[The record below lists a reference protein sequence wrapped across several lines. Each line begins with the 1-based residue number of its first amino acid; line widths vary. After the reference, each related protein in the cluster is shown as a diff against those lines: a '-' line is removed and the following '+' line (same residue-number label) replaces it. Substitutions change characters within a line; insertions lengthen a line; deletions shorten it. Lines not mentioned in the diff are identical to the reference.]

1 MVWLDNT
8 YIIWLSNFNKRV
20 VLHTDG
26 DCVHAQQ
33 LFIAWD
39 LKRGKRARSSPV
51 NRKWQFL
58 ANSKMEQVLTFCFS
72 FYCPKLT
79 EKTAAAIVT
88 HISYG
93 VSVKLLPRKE
103 K

>member
-1 MVWLDNT
+1 MWLDNT

-26 DCVHAQQ
+26 DRVHAQQ

-39 LKRGKRARSSPV
+39 LESGKRAGSSPV

-58 ANSKMEQVLTFCFS
+58 ANSKMEQVLTICF
-72 FYCPKLT
+72 F
-79 EKTAAAIVT
+79 I
-88 HISYG
+88 
-93 VSVKLLPRKE
+93 LLP
-103 K
+103 